1 MYFYRFVFLAVL
13 LLLSSLFC
21 FAQTRK
27 PADTSLKPN
36 DQAIKNSPAFA
47 EILLRKVEIE
57 TGLEDLLETF
67 TEEYPKVKEM
77 RFQLGVADKIMERIM
92 AVNPSEA
99 GKLSSALGK
108 LLIRKIELET
118 DLWHLQKEY
127 NDEHPQIKR
136 AKRKLAVFDK
146 AVREILP

>member
-1 MYFYRFVFLAVL
+1 MNLHKFVFIAVL
-13 LLLSSLFC
+13 LFLSSLFS

-27 PADTSLKPN
+27 PADTSLKTN
-36 DQAIKNSPAFA
+36 VQAIKNSPAFA

-57 TGLEDLLETF
+57 TGLEDLLEAF

-92 AVNPSEA
+92 AVNPTEA
-99 GKLSSALGK
+99 AKLSSALGK
-108 LLIRKIELET
+108 LLVRKIELET

-127 NDEHPQIKR
+127 KDEHPQVKR
-136 AKRKLAVFDK
+136 AKRKLTVFDK
-146 AVREILP
+146 AIKEILP